1 MLCFVYVVLWRCCC
15 FCASIKCVEMQPF
28 CLAIGTP
35 HTLFGCCFCDI
46 FFYGFSVATIHVAHA
61 YSLCI
66 YFFLNLLLAL
76 LNEFLRPT
84 HKHTRARAT
93 QRQRVNH
100 GFYEIFQ
107 PHRRTSYTFNVFF
120 WTQER
125 NMNIINLPSLYVKRN
140 RCHVC

>member
-1 MLCFVYVVLWRCCC
+1 MLFSGVVVVFVRALNALKCSHFVL
-15 FCASIKCVEMQPF
+15 Q
-28 CLAIGTP
+28 LALYTHSSAVALVIY
-35 HTLFGCCFCDI
+35 